1 MLKLFFTHDLLESL
15 KKSYQRLTMNF
26 LAHLFLSCNDE
37 SLLIGNFIADA
48 IRNRDLKQYS
58 KAIQSGVLL
67 HRKIDSYTDNH
78 PIIRKGT
85 KRLRPQHRKYAAVVI
100 DVFYDYL
107 LIKNW
112 ERYSQQSLT
121 DFTQQVYKSLS
132 HHQHLLPTQL
142 RDNLPRMIQKDWLK
156 QYGHLDGIAYTF
168 RRMEQRVSQPHLL
181 LNTTQ
186 SLQRDEALLMKEFN
200 LFFPDVIAMVE
211 AECTC

>member
-1 MLKLFFTHDLLESL
+1 
-15 KKSYQRLTMNF
+15 MNF

-107 LIKNW
+107 
-112 ERYSQQSLT
+112 
-121 DFTQQVYKSLS
+121 
-132 HHQHLLPTQL
+132 
-142 RDNLPRMIQKDWLK
+142 
-156 QYGHLDGIAYTF
+156 
-168 RRMEQRVSQPHLL
+168 
-181 LNTTQ
+181 
-186 SLQRDEALLMKEFN
+186 
-200 LFFPDVIAMVE
+200 
-211 AECTC
+211 